1 MKITHNNKKNLIK
14 EVRIQIL
21 LAKKMNNIH
30 NYKEKENN
38 NRMPNNLH
46 LKKRKSRRQNKNNN
60 MITKYKITNNQINEV
75 RTNNLIKENRTNN
88 LIKEVRT
95 NNLINQVIIQSKFNK
110 NKENNHQINKV
121 KKSGK
126 HKLNR

>member
-46 LKKRKSRRQNKNNN
+46 LKKRKSRRQNKTNN
-60 MITKYKITNNQINEV
+60 MITKHKITNNLINEI
-75 RTNNLIKENRTNN
+75 RTNNLIKEDITNN
-88 LIKEVRT
+88 LIKEDR
-95 NNLINQVIIQSKFNK
+95 IQSKFNK
-110 NKENNHQINKV
+110 NKENNHQINNV
-121 KKSGK
+121 KKSSK